1 MRTKKNA
8 FVQKRSFFIFINAVL
23 DYNYPVVFD
32 RLAARPLS
40 EPLVTCKEK
49 HLDFSFLSR
58 YWTFYLTGAKNTL
71 LLALFAVVLGTCL
84 GLIIA
89 IARISKNRLLR
100 IVGTA
105 YVEFIRGTP
114 LLVQLFI
121 IYYGLQ
127 AIGIRFPDIPVMSA
141 LLGINFSDFMSGVIT
156 MGINSAAYVCEIFR
170 SGIQSIDKG
179 QMEAGRSLGLNY
191 RQTMAH
197 IIIPQ
202 AVRNVLPALG
212 NEFVVVIK
220 ESSIVSIIGIAD
232 LMYRANTVRGN
243 TFQPFEPLLVAALV
257 YFVLTFPL
265 SKLLAHIERRM
276 RTHD

>member
-1 MRTKKNA
+1 MN
-8 FVQKRSFFIFINAVL
+8 
-23 DYNYPVVFD
+23 
-32 RLAARPLS
+32 
-40 EPLVTCKEK
+40 
-49 HLDFSFLSR
+49 FSFLSR
-58 YWTFYLTGAKNTL
+58 YWSFYLIGAKNTI
-71 LLALFAVVLGTCL
+71 LLALIAVMLGTCF

-89 IARISKNRLLR
+89 MCRISKNKAFRF
-100 IVGTA
+100 IGTS

-114 LLVQLFI
+114 LLVQLYI

-127 AIGIRFPDIPVMSA
+127 AVGIRFPDIPFMTA

-156 MGINSAAYVCEIFR
+156 MGMNSAAYVCEIFR
-170 SGIQSIDKG
+170 SGIQSVDVG
-179 QMEAGRSLGLNY
+179 QMEAGRSLGLSY
-191 RQTMAH
+191 GKTLQH

-232 LMYRANTVRGN
+232 LMYKANTVRGN
-243 TFQPFEPLLVAALV
+243 TFQPFEPLLVAAVV
-257 YFVLTFPL
+257 YFLMTFPL
-265 SKLLAHIERRM
+265 SKLLAYIERRM